1 MRECVEVVLKR
12 ESESRS
18 WGFRL
23 IGGMDEGLVLKIDKV
38 LGLGTPASNAGLKA
52 GDVLVQVD
60 GKRVTM
66 LTHPEAVHCI
76 REVRGLTLSL
86 MVQRGDHI
94 VPNIAECFPAS
105 KGISHDQQT
114 TKDEDQDYYA
124 EAMARGLGSRLQQ
137 PMFTTCGKIKVK
149 VPKYNNPRDLY
160 GDAIMEE
167 MISGS
172 SVDPSKL
179 DPDSDAYKKRAAMKS
194 FDPKRS
200 SVLLVLKEHEMRGFE
215 QNSLQDRGSSSEVG
229 RGY

>member
-12 ESESRS
+12 ESETRS

-52 GDVLVQVD
+52 GDVLVQVES
-60 GKRVTM
+60 KLVTM
-66 LTHPEAVHCI
+66 LTHPEAVQCI

-86 MVQRGDHI
+86 RVQRGDHI
-94 VPNIAECFPAS
+94 VPNIAECFPA
-105 KGISHDQQT
+105 KGGINQEQT

-179 DPDSDAYKKRAAMKS
+179 DPDSEAYKKRSAMKS

-200 SVLLVLKEHEMRGFE
+200 SVLLMLKEQEIRGFE
-215 QNSLQDRGSSSEVG
+215 QSSVQDLGSEVG

>member
-1 MRECVEVVLKR
+1 MRECVEVILKR
-12 ESESRS
+12 DTENRS

-52 GDVLVQVD
+52 GDVLVQVEN
-60 GKRVTM
+60 KIVTM
-66 LTHPEAVHCI
+66 LTHPEAVQCI
-76 REVRGLTLSL
+76 RDVRGLTLTL
-86 MVQRGDHI
+86 RVQRGDHI
-94 VPNIAECFPAS
+94 VPNIAECFPVKNS
-105 KGISHDQQT
+105 NQEERGEEQDQ
-114 TKDEDQDYYA
+114 DEDYYA

-160 GDAIMEE
+160 GDGVMEE

-179 DPDSDAYKKRAAMKS
+179 DPNSEAYAKRMAMKS

-200 SVLLVLKEHEMRGFE
+200 SVLLLLKEQEIGRFE
-215 QNSLQDRGSSSEVG
+215 QNSQQERGSEPG

>member
-12 ESESRS
+12 DSESRS

-38 LGLGTPASNAGLKA
+38 LGLGTPASNGGLKA
-52 GDVLVQVD
+52 GDVLVQV
-60 GKRVTM
+60 GSKLVTM
-66 LTHPEAVHCI
+66 LTHPEAVQCI

-86 MVQRGDHI
+86 IVQRGDHI
-94 VPNIAECFPAS
+94 VPNMSECFPA
-105 KGISHDQQT
+105 KGINQT
-114 TKDEDQDYYA
+114 EQTAKDEQDKDYYA

-160 GDAIMEE
+160 GDAVMEE

-179 DPDSDAYKKRAAMKS
+179 DPDTEAYKKRAAMKT

-200 SVLLVLKEHEMRGFE
+200 SVLLVLKEDEIRGFG
-215 QNSLQDRGSSSEVG
+215 QNNAQDRESGVG